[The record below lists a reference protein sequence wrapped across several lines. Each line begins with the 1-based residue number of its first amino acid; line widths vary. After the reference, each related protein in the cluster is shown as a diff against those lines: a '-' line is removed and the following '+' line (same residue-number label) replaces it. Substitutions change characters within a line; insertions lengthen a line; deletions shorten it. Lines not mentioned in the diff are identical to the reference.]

1 MFFCFVILLN
11 VFGCQAKAA
20 FCQGGCFKALAW
32 AEREARDSQTV
43 RQSDS
48 HGCVIWSFGALVL
61 DVSRFQ
67 DFEDTERQAVV
78 KRLGLP
84 VHKARKT

>member
-1 MFFCFVILLN
+1 MFLAVRQRLLSARE
-11 VFGCQAKAA
+11 VASKPWPGQR
-20 FCQGGCFKALAW
+20 
-32 AEREARDSQTV
+32 ERLGTV
-43 RQSDS
+43 RQSDSQDS

>member
-1 MFFCFVILLN
+1 MFFSSS
-11 VFGCQAKAA
+11 CQAKAA
-20 FCQGGCFKALAW
+20 FCQGSCFKALAW

-43 RQSDS
+43 MVC
-48 HGCVIWSFGALVL
+48 HGCVIWCFGALVL

>member
-1 MFFCFVILLN
+1 MFLAVRQRLLSARE
-11 VFGCQAKAA
+11 VASKPWPGQR
-20 FCQGGCFKALAW
+20 
-32 AEREARDSQTV
+32 ERLGTV

-48 HGCVIWSFGALVL
+48 HGCVIWCFGALVL